1 MPKIDIDRVMD
12 ECVAI
17 QNQIN
22 GLNLLLVNKKQT
34 LAKYFETTGKRQISN
49 DDCVVS
55 VQERTTVDYDIDALS
70 EKLPDEILSKIIE
83 KRYEIVDW
91 DKFVKF
97 MKSYGIKSSA
107 IRPHISVT
115 KSINKENL
123 SALYERKKLS
133 IKDIEGCYTAKITKS
148 VVLRLKNAKQ
158 EINIT

>member
-1 MPKIDIDRVMD
+1 MPKVNIDHIMD
-12 ECVAI
+12 ECVSI

-55 VQERTTVDYDIDALS
+55 VQERTTVDYDIEALS

-97 MKSYGIKSSA
+97 LKSYGIKSSA
-107 IRPHISVT
+107 IRPHVSVT
-115 KSINKENL
+115 KSVNKENL
-123 SALYERKKLS
+123 SSLYERKKLS
-133 IKDIEGCYTAKITKS
+133 IKDIEGCYNAKVTKS

>member
-1 MPKIDIDRVMD
+1 MPKVDIDHVMD
-12 ECVAI
+12 ECVSI

-34 LAKYFETTGKRQISN
+34 LAKYFESTGKRQISN
-49 DDCVVS
+49 DDCVIS

-97 MKSYGIKSSA
+97 LKTHGISA
-107 IRPHISVT
+107 SQVRPHISVT

>member
-1 MPKIDIDRVMD
+1 MPKVDIDHVMD

-70 EKLPDEILSKIIE
+70 EKLSDEILSKIIE

-97 MKSYGIKSSA
+97 LKSYGIKSSA

>member
-1 MPKIDIDRVMD
+1 MPKVDIDHVMD
-12 ECVAI
+12 ECVSI

-34 LAKYFETTGKRQISN
+34 LAKYFEVTGKRQISN

-97 MKSYGIKSSA
+97 LKSYGIKSSA

-123 SALYERKKLS
+123 SSLYERKKLS

>member
-1 MPKIDIDRVMD
+1 MSKVNIDKVMD
-12 ECVAI
+12 ECVSI

-55 VQERTTVDYDIDALS
+55 VQERTTVDYDIEALS

-83 KRYEIVDW
+83 KRYEIIDW

-97 MKSYGIKSSA
+97 LKSYGIKSSA

-115 KSINKENL
+115 KSVNKENL
-123 SALYERKKLS
+123 SVLYERKKLS
-133 IKDIEGCYTAKITKS
+133 IKDIEGCYNAKVTKS

>member
-1 MPKIDIDRVMD
+1 MPKVDIDHVMD
-12 ECVAI
+12 ECVSI

-34 LAKYFETTGKRQISN
+34 LAKYFESTGKRQISN

-97 MKSYGIKSSA
+97 LKSYGIKSSA

>member
-1 MPKIDIDRVMD
+1 MPKVDVDRVMD

-34 LAKYFETTGKRQISN
+34 LAKYFESTGKRQISN

-70 EKLPDEILSKIIE
+70 EKLPDGILSKIIE

-97 MKSYGIKSSA
+97 LKTHGISGSQV
-107 IRPHISVT
+107 RPHISVT

>member
-1 MPKIDIDRVMD
+1 MPKVDIDHVMD
-12 ECVAI
+12 ECVSI

-34 LAKYFETTGKRQISN
+34 LAKYFEVTGKRQISN

-97 MKSYGIKSSA
+97 LKSYGIKSSS

-123 SALYERKKLS
+123 SSLYERKKLS

>member
-1 MPKIDIDRVMD
+1 MPKVDIDQVMD
-12 ECVAI
+12 ECVSI

-34 LAKYFETTGKRQISN
+34 LAKYFEATGKRQISN
-49 DDCVVS
+49 DDCVIS

-97 MKSYGIKSSA
+97 LKTHGISGSQV
-107 IRPHISVT
+107 RPHISVT
-115 KSINKENL
+115 KAINKENL

>member
-1 MPKIDIDRVMD
+1 MPKVDIDHVMD
-12 ECVAI
+12 ECVSI

-34 LAKYFETTGKRQISN
+34 LAKYFESTGKRQISN
-49 DDCVVS
+49 DDCVIS

-115 KSINKENL
+115 KTINKENL

>member
-1 MPKIDIDRVMD
+1 MPKVDIDHVMD
-12 ECVAI
+12 ECVSI

-34 LAKYFETTGKRQISN
+34 LAKYFESTGKRQISN
-49 DDCVVS
+49 DDCIIS

-70 EKLPDEILSKIIE
+70 EKLPDEILLKIIE

-97 MKSYGIKSSA
+97 LKSYGIKSSA

-115 KSINKENL
+115 KTINKENL

-133 IKDIEGCYTAKITKS
+133 IKDIEGCYTAKVTKS

>member
-1 MPKIDIDRVMD
+1 MPKVDIDHVMD
-12 ECVAI
+12 ECVSI

-34 LAKYFETTGKRQISN
+34 LAKYFEVTGKRQISN
-49 DDCVVS
+49 DDCVIS

-97 MKSYGIKSSA
+97 IKSYGIKSSA
-107 IRPHISVT
+107 IRQHISVT
-115 KSINKENL
+115 KTINKENL